1 MTKEDIKQLV
11 YDIRFECSEEE
22 INDIYKTL
30 LMLEKRIDTFK
41 NINTEGVEEMVY
53 PLPTIT
59 TYLRED
65 VVDNV
70 KSRADI
76 LKNASK
82 TINGHV
88 IVPKVV
94 R

>member
-22 INDIYKTL
+22 IENIYETL
-30 LMLEKRIDTFK
+30 LSLEKKVESFKDIDTS
-41 NINTEGVEEMVY
+41 GVEEMVY

-59 TYLRED
+59 SYLRED

-70 KSRADI
+70 KSRQDI
-76 LKNASK
+76 LKNAAK

-88 IVPKVV
+88 IIPKVV
-94 R
+94 H